1 MSEITSKNYQQYVV
15 NQLSCVC
22 GELNGNYFDM
32 QTLLKELE
40 KNEIDHDKIS
50 NVIMGT
56 SESLA
61 MRIEQIEH
69 LLGLIFMPVADD
81 IQPDEEEFYES
92 YAGT

>member
-1 MSEITSKNYQQYVV
+1 MTEVTSKSYQQYVV

-40 KNEIDHDKIS
+40 KPEIDHDRIA
-50 NVIMGT
+50 NVIVGT

-61 MRIEQIEH
+61 MRINQIEH
-69 LLGLIFMPVADD
+69 LLGLIFMPIAEE
-81 IQPDEEEFYES
+81 IEPDEEDFYAS